1 MAVGKTDVYMPVLP
15 LLLLLLFFFLI
26 FVHFGALL

>member
-15 LLLLLLFFFLI
+15 LLLLLFFFLI

>member
-1 MAVGKTDVYMPVLP
+1 MAVGRTDFYMPVLP
-15 LLLLLLFFFLI
+15 LLLLLFFFLI